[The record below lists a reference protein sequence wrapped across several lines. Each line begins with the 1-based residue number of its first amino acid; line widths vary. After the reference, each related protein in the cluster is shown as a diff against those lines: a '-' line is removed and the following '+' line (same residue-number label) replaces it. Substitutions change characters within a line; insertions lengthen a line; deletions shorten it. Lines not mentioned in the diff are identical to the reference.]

1 MFRTDPFADFDR
13 FLRPVGRPS
22 LPLDA
27 VRRDGDVV
35 VHIDLPGV
43 TRDDIEVSVDER
55 TLTVHAERGRETGDD
70 DTVLIAERR
79 FGRFHRQLRLADTLD
94 AEGLTADY
102 ADGVLTLTIPVRA
115 SASPRKVEIG
125 AGAPAL
131 EDADAA

>member
-27 VRRDGDVV
+27 VRHDGEVIV
-35 VHIDLPGV
+35 TIDLPGV
-43 TRDDIEVSVDER
+43 ARDDIEVHVDER
-55 TLTVHAERGRETGDD
+55 QLTVQAERTRETDD
-70 DTVLIAERR
+70 EATVLIGERR
-79 FGRFHRQLRLADTLD
+79 YGRFHRQLRLADELD

-102 ADGVLTLTIPVRA
+102 VDGVLTLSIPVRA

-131 EDADAA
+131 EGAGAA